1 MASAGNSKPSQR
13 VTQLNES
20 LLSANN
26 ISLDVSEI
34 SELSANFGKSM
45 NESFIQAVF
54 SQEERVSTPK
64 CLSKNC
70 ESGDGDGLSD
80 AVLSQ
85 EESVSTPKGKRKRKC
100 VSKNPVYCESGEGDG
115 LSDVDSD
122 DDQLFIP
129 PAESTPVG
137 KRGRTQSRSP
147 IKQKGGRK
155 RGSLNKHQQF
165 GKGVRS
171 TSKGHGVRKPKPKN

>member
-45 NESFIQAVF
+45 NESFMQAVF
-54 SQEERVSTPK
+54 SQGERVSTPK

-70 ESGDGDGLSD
+70 ESDDGDGLSD

-85 EESVSTPKGKRKRKC
+85 KESVSTPKGKRK
-100 VSKNPVYCESGEGDG
+100 
-115 LSDVDSD
+115 
-122 DDQLFIP
+122 
-129 PAESTPVG
+129 
-137 KRGRTQSRSP
+137 
-147 IKQKGGRK
+147 
-155 RGSLNKHQQF
+155 
-165 GKGVRS
+165 
-171 TSKGHGVRKPKPKN
+171 